1 MKFDYKA
8 SKDGIVFLD
17 TEIYLHNSKLHT
29 KIYGKETN
37 PQKRPSPEI

>member
-17 TEIYLHNSKLHT
+17 TEIYLHSKLHT
-29 KIYGKETN
+29 KIYGKETD